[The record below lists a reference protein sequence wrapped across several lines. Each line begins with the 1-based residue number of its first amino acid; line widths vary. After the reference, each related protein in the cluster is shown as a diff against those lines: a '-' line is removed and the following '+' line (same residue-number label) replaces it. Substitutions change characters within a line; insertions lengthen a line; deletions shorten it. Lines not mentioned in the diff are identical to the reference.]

1 MSVPTQNIAVSLTGL
16 TGDFGDRLSVIKAAG
31 FDRIELDAV
40 ELSKQGDL
48 RLAESLLLESGL
60 KLSAYKEF
68 KDFTGHKGH
77 VIRYKM
83 QLAQANLKMMAALG
97 CNLLVVTPSARNRTD
112 NDDEIIAQLRAL
124 STLAMLRGIK
134 VGYRPL
140 PWSDHAYDYE
150 SAYRL
155 VEQAGNANLGL
166 VVDSFHNLTDLNIDE
181 LFTQVPG
188 DKVFLIRLS
197 DFAMSTLYTLED
209 KIEVDHHQRLFPGEG
224 GHSSDLTTLLR
235 NCQTAGYQGDLVLSA
250 NDDRYRFSSLE
261 TVIAKASQSRDW
273 VLSKLN

>member
-1 MSVPTQNIAVSLTGL
+1 MSVQAQKIAVSLTGL
-16 TGDFGDRLSVIKAAG
+16 TGDIGSRLSVIKAAG
-31 FDRIELDAV
+31 FEKIELDAA
-40 ELSKQGDL
+40 ELSKQGNL
-48 RLAESLLLESGL
+48 RVVEGLLQNSGL
-60 KLSAYKEF
+60 KLAAYKEL

-77 VIRYKM
+77 VMRYKM
-83 QLAQANLKMMAALG
+83 QLAQANLKMMTALD
-97 CNLLVVTPSARNRTD
+97 CSLLIVTPSAVNKTT
-112 NDDEIIAQLRAL
+112 NDEVVAQLRAI
-124 STLAMLRGIK
+124 STLAMLRGVR

-150 SAYRL
+150 TAYRL

-224 GHSSDLTTLLR
+224 GHSSDLTTLLC
-235 NCQTAGYQGDLVLSA
+235 NCQTAGYKGDFILSA
-250 NDDRYRFSSLE
+250 NDDRYRFASLE
-261 TVIAKASQSRDW
+261 TVITKAAKSRDW
-273 VLSKLN
+273 VLSKLNR

>member
-1 MSVPTQNIAVSLTGL
+1 
-16 TGDFGDRLSVIKAAG
+16 
-31 FDRIELDAV
+31 
-40 ELSKQGDL
+40 
-48 RLAESLLLESGL
+48 
-60 KLSAYKEF
+60 
-68 KDFTGHKGH
+68 
-77 VIRYKM
+77 
-83 QLAQANLKMMAALG
+83 
-97 CNLLVVTPSARNRTD
+97 
-112 NDDEIIAQLRAL
+112 
-124 STLAMLRGIK
+124 
-134 VGYRPL
+134 L